1 MKNVFE
7 TGEWAFLWRNERY
20 GQDAVEWA
28 QRVLKAAGW
37 TKFQEGRIWRPLSDG
52 VPSWLLEHL
61 SVKPDEI
68 VTVQGNLLLNEGIQ
82 ELWDLGIGAGG
93 TTPYN
98 NANADIGVGDSATA
112 AVATHVDLQAASNKL
127 FKTMNATYPIRTNQS
142 VEWRS
147 DFLTAEANWVWNEW
161 SIRNGVTRNKN
172 LNRKVENLG
181 TKTTGT
187 WTMSGTATLT

>member
-1 MKNVFE
+1 MKHALE
-7 TGEWAFLWRNERY
+7 TGEWAFLWRNERF
-20 GQDAVEWA
+20 GQDKVDWA
-28 QRVLKAAGW
+28 RSFLEERGMTA
-37 TKFQEGRIWRPLSDG
+37 FLEGRIMRPLSDG
-52 VPSWLLEHL
+52 IPGWLLRKL
-61 SVKPDEI
+61 GILPDEI
-68 VTVQGNLLLNEGIQ
+68 VIVEGNLLLNEGIQ
-82 ELWDLGIGAGG
+82 ELWDLGIAAGG

-112 AVATHVDLQAASNKL
+112 AAAAQIDLQAASNKL
-127 FKTMNATYPIRTNQS
+127 YKTMNATIPIRTNQT
-142 VEWRS
+142 VEWRA

-187 WTMSGTATLT
+187 WTMSGTATLS